1 MKNEVPSRRSK
12 SIITQATNSAGK
24 ASSAITVAVKMP
36 QTVSGMRI
44 SVMPRVRP
52 CSTVT
57 T

>member
-1 MKNEVPSRRSK
+1 MKKLVPNRRSSS
-12 SIITQATNSAGK
+12 SITEATNSAGK

-36 QTVSGMRI
+36 HTVNGIRI
-44 SVMPRVRP
+44 KVMPRVRA

>member
-1 MKNEVPSRRSK
+1 MKKLVPSRRSN
-12 SIITQATNSAGK
+12 SIMTEATNSAGK

-36 QTVSGMRI
+36 HTVSGMRI
-44 SVMPRVRP
+44 SVMPRVRA